1 MTITRSVE
9 TLIKLSDDSDA
20 LTESSHLIQAE
31 ILAKL
36 GFIPPF
42 FLPAIAN
49 PQVLTHL
56 WHQTLTAYLDNPLP
70 ALFKEKLSAYLS
82 RFCIVPYCMICHS
95 CSLYSLGMQAREVL
109 DLLQSPPPTEPELDH
124 HLAVLM
130 SSPDGLQVAQLDT
143 DLGNSVLNCAIF
155 IALQAEQTEPYR
167 LELRRLLGELN
178 YQHLIT
184 FIAYVKS
191 CHSWMEAHSE
201 TNYQD
206 DRRVQESF
214 EALITQEPE
223 LADFFRHY
231 WQQAKRDR
239 QTWAEQQAELA
250 ERKQAEVALRQSEE
264 RFHLIAQVT
273 NDAIWEWDV
282 WTDRVWWNEGVQTLF
297 GYDPHEVEPGVSW
310 WYDHIHQQDFDRVV
324 AHIREIMRGSD
335 LFWSDE
341 YYFQCADGH
350 YAYVSDRAYIIRDAK
365 GQVLRMI
372 GGMTD
377 MTERKRVEEDLA
389 AQAEML
395 QKQAQLLDLADNAIL
410 VRDMDNRITFWNHGA
425 ERLYGWTREQVV
437 GQCSH
442 TLLQT
447 KSTTPIATIH
457 RQLLQNNYWHGEI
470 THSRQDHKL
479 ATVTSHWALQRD
491 QAGNPIAILEINSD
505 ITEKKALESQVL
517 RAQRM
522 ESIGTLAGGIA
533 HDLNNVL
540 TPILSS
546 AQLLLMQNRMDDR
559 KRQQLLEIIQSSAR
573 RGADLIKQVLSFAR
587 GVEGKRTILQARHLI
602 SEIRQIAQETFHKS
616 INLHLDIARDL
627 WLVSGDATQ
636 LHQVLMNLCVNA
648 RDAMPDGGQLSLS
661 AANLWIDQ
669 QYAQMNLDAQV
680 GAYIVI
686 TVTDTGMGIAPDHLD
701 RIFEPFF
708 TTKELGQGTGLG
720 LSTALAIVKSHAG
733 FVEVHSERGRGTEF
747 QVYLP
752 AVKTDETL
760 SPPDDEVLSGQ
771 GELILVVDDEAAIRE
786 SNQVSLEAYNYR
798 VLTAIDGIDAIAVYA
813 EHKQEIQLVL
823 VDLMMP
829 TMDGAA
835 AIRALKRIN
844 PQVKLIAVSGL
855 VSSSQLSTAVNGE
868 IHAFLAKPYT
878 ANELARCI
886 AQVLQNQP
894 TF

>member
-1 MTITRSVE
+1 MTITRSIE
-9 TLIKLSDDSDA
+9 TLTELQGNSLI
-20 LTESSHLIQAE
+20 ESSHFIQAE

-36 GFIPPF
+36 GFLPPF
-42 FLPAIAN
+42 FLPAIDN
-49 PQVLTHL
+49 LQVLAHL
-56 WHQTLTAYLDNPLP
+56 WHQALSAYLDNPLP

-95 CSLYSLGMQAREVL
+95 CSLYSLGMQAKNVL
-109 DLLQSPPPTEPELDH
+109 NLLQSPPPTALELEH
-124 HLAVLM
+124 HLAILM
-130 SSPDGLQVAQLDT
+130 SYPDRLTELSQLDT
-143 DLGNSVLNCAIF
+143 EIGDSILNCAIF
-155 IALQAEQTEPYR
+155 MALQAEATEPYR
-167 LELRRLLGELN
+167 LELRRLLGESN

-191 CHSWMEAHSE
+191 CHSWMEANSGIA
-201 TNYQD
+201 YQD
-206 DRRVQESF
+206 DRRVQENF
-214 EALITQEPE
+214 DALIAQEPE
-223 LADFFRHY
+223 LADFFRYY

-250 ERKQAEVALRQSEE
+250 ERKQAEIALRHSEE

-273 NDAIWEWDV
+273 NDAIWEWDLL
-282 WTDRVWWNEGVQTLF
+282 TDRVWWNEGVQTLF
-297 GYDPHEVEPGVSW
+297 GYHPHGVEPGVSW
-310 WYDHIHQQDFDRVV
+310 WYDHIHPQDLNRVV
-324 AHIREIMRGSD
+324 AHIHQVLQSSAQ
-335 LFWSDE
+335 FWSDE
-341 YYFQCADGH
+341 YHFRCADGH
-350 YAYVSDRAYIIRDAK
+350 YAYVSDRAYIIRDTD

-377 MTERKRVEEDLA
+377 MTERKRVEDDLA
-389 AQAEML
+389 TQTKIL

-425 ERLYGWTREQVV
+425 ERLYGWTKEQGL

-442 TLLQT
+442 TFLQT
-447 KSTTPIATIH
+447 KSTTPIAAIYQ
-457 RQLLQNNYWHGEI
+457 QLLQDNYWHGEL
-470 THSRQDHKL
+470 THIRQDHKL
-479 ATVTSHWALQRD
+479 VTVNSHWALQRD

-522 ESIGTLAGGIA
+522 ESLGTLAGGIA
-533 HDLNNVL
+533 HDLNNIL

-546 AQLLLMQNRMDDR
+546 AQLLLMQDTSNDR
-559 KRQQLLEIIQSSAR
+559 KRQQLLEIIQDSAR

-587 GVEGKRTILQARHLI
+587 GIEGKRTILQTRHLI

-616 INLHLDIARDL
+616 INLHLNLARDL

-648 RDAMPDGGQLSLS
+648 RDAMPQGGQLSLS

-669 QYAQMNLDAQV
+669 QYAQMHLDAQV
-680 GAYIVI
+680 GSYIVI
-686 TVTDTGMGIAPDHLD
+686 TVADTGMGIPPDHLD

-708 TTKELGQGTGLG
+708 TTKEVGQGTGLG

-733 FVEVHSERGRGTEF
+733 FVEVHSQPGQGTEF
-747 QVYLP
+747 KVYLP
-752 AVKTDETL
+752 AVKTDE
-760 SPPDDEVLSGQ
+760 PQAIPDEEVSIGR

-855 VSSSQLSTAVNGE
+855 VSSSQLSTSIEGD
-868 IHAFLAKPYT
+868 IHAFLPKPYT

-886 AQVLQNQP
+886 AQVLQGV
-894 TF
+894 